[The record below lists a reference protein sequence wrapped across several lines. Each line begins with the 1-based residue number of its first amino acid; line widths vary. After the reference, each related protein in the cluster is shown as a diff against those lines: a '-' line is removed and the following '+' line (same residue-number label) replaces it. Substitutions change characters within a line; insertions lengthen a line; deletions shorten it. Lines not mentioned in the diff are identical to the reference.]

1 LHIHL
6 NSPPKS
12 FLLRFVL
19 ETLSPFLIFPNFFV
33 SLLLF
38 GEGER
43 RRRKEKKKGR
53 VGFVLHLSLKEECP
67 IKVVMDKLTN
77 IFDRHLVHYQYYAL
91 LDELGIV
98 ILATKREDSTVLN
111 HKQHYYSLGLPKKE
125 PRK

>member
-1 LHIHL
+1 
-6 NSPPKS
+6 
-12 FLLRFVL
+12 LLRFVL

-125 PRK
+125 PQK

>member
-1 LHIHL
+1 
-6 NSPPKS
+6 
-12 FLLRFVL
+12 
-19 ETLSPFLIFPNFFV
+19 
-33 SLLLF
+33 LF

-67 IKVVMDKLTN
+67 IKVVMDELTN
-77 IFDRHLVHYQYYAL
+77 IFDRHLVHYQYYVL